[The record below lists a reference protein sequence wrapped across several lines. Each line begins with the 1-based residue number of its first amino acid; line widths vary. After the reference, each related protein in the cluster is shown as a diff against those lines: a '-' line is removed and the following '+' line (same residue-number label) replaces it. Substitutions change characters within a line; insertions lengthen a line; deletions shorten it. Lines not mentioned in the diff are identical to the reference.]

1 MYHKI
6 LPRDI
11 SSASENV
18 PGPSRSPLARQ
29 AAPQPGGDGG
39 YVEPMEPLWKWWCN
53 GMLPFGKHTKN
64 YGKSPFFMGKSTISM
79 AIFNSYVR
87 LPKGNGILTNGILMV
102 NDG

>member
-29 AAPQPGGDGG
+29 AAPQPGGDSG
-39 YVEPMEPLWKWWCN
+39 YVEPMEPLWKW
-53 GMLPFGKHTKN
+53 
-64 YGKSPFFMGKSTISM
+64 
-79 AIFNSYVR
+79 
-87 LPKGNGILTNGILMV
+87 
-102 NDG
+102 